1 VQHFVKDLA
10 MPDSA
15 LDAQILKEV
24 GEAVRALDALHKAIG
39 PLVARLPGNVPAAK
53 AKPAAIKVYNYLK
66 RHAPVTK
73 VIGSRIHDDLSDD
86 TKAGLLW
93 LDGVIAELLAVEAA
107 LRKAAKS
114 LDLDFAKDP
123 ELVIKSIRLAGKE
136 AGNPPWVP
144 STLAKIE
151 KEIKIDDDRK
161 KRTEALV
168 KVMQKGTEIGGVTGT
183 SISALALLIL
193 LQMIWKMMTR
203 KLQAKPKT

>member
-1 VQHFVKDLA
+1 

-15 LDAQILKEV
+15 LDAPILKEV

-39 PLVARLPGNVPAAK
+39 TLVSRLPGNVPADK
-53 AKPAAIKVYNYLK
+53 AKPAAVKVYTYLK

-73 VIGSRIHDDLSDD
+73 VIGSRIYDDLSDD
-86 TKAGLLW
+86 TKAGLMW

-123 ELVIKSIRLAGKE
+123 ELVIKAIRLAGKE
-136 AGNPPWVP
+136 AGNPAWVP
-144 STLAKIE
+144 STVAKIE

-168 KVMQKGTEIGGVTGT
+168 KVMQKGTEIGGITGT

-203 KLQAKPKT
+203 RLKTKPKT